1 MRMLDSFDTSECAE
15 FPPLDLRW
23 EALDSF
29 DISIDE
35 RVYEEFPPLEVR
47 RKAKGIVS
55 TDILPKFEHINAESI
70 EETVFLLKT
79 YKGKAAI
86 IAGGQDL
93 LRELKGRVRPTQPK
107 VLINIKSV
115 KPKLDYIRGGATDLA
130 IGSLSTLHNIENNP
144 LINQKYGVLA
154 QAAHATRAL
163 QYRNLVTIGG
173 DLCQQVRCWYY
184 RASGNAFYCLRKG
197 GKDCYAMDGDN
208 RYHGIF
214 GSRVCPATCPS
225 DIAPALLA
233 LGAKVKIV
241 GALAERTV
249 PVGEFFTPLGNIL
262 GPDELL
268 TEVQIPFPEPGSR
281 GVFMKFGLGNIF
293 GPPIVTVA
301 VVAELQDKLCNG
313 ARIVLGAVSPLPWR
327 AAKAE
332 QVLVG
337 ERIDEGSAENVAQAA
352 VEDASPLS
360 MNAYKVDIVKG
371 LVRRAILRIPFVPI

>member
-1 MRMLDSFDTSECAE
+1 MTMLDSFDTREYGD
-15 FPPLDLRW
+15 FPPLNLRW

-29 DISIDE
+29 DIST
-35 RVYEEFPPLEVR
+35 YEKADGEFPPLEVR

-55 TDILPKFEHINAESI
+55 TDLLPKFEYINARSI
-70 EETVFLLKT
+70 EEAVFLLKT
-79 YKGKAAI
+79 YEGRATL

-93 LRELKGRVRPTQPK
+93 LRELKGRVRPARPK

-115 KPKLDYIRGGATDLA
+115 KPRLDYIQERATDLA
-130 IGSLSTLHNIENNP
+130 IGSLSTLHNIEKYP
-144 LINQKYGVLA
+144 LINQKYNVLA

-163 QYRNLVTIGG
+163 QYRNSATIGG

-197 GKDCYAMDGDN
+197 GKECYAIDGDN

-225 DIAPALLA
+225 DTAPALLA

-301 VVAELQDKLCNG
+301 VVAELQDKLCKS

-327 AAKAE
+327 AVKAE
-332 QVLVG
+332 QGIVG
-337 ERIDEGSAENVAQAA
+337 ERIDEGSAESAAQTA

-360 MNAYKVDIVKG
+360 MNAYKVDIAKALVK
-371 LVRRAILRIPFVPI
+371 RAILRIPFVQI